1 MLISVYVN
9 KKYFIYII
17 LFMIVNISS
26 EFIIKKV
33 EINYISFSFIYLI
46 CEICLIF
53 FYIIQKI
60 LSKKENE
67 FNEKNQTFKEVIIL
81 IICNLIFCMI
91 YFYLLK
97 ETINLIKVENYMI
110 MFFFLIL
117 IEKKCFKNYF
127 YFHQRLSFIIITI
140 LFLYFLINNIIQLKL
155 KLFYLVLQIYSI
167 SFRNQLIKLLNMKYF
182 INIYLLG
189 SFNGI
194 FKLIQ
199 FFIQYKS
206 DFPQLNLKNIFLI
219 ILLFIIIMVN
229 VYLEYKIIYE
239 SGPIYRIMVDFISIY
254 ISQIIFNEK
263 FDLILIGLLLIICCL
278 IYLEIIQL
286 NFCNLNKNIKINI
299 EKRMNEGIKKEITYS
314 LNDTTI
320 NE

>member
-127 YFHQRLSFIIITI
+127 YFH
-140 LFLYFLINNIIQLKL
+140 
-155 KLFYLVLQIYSI
+155 
-167 SFRNQLIKLLNMKYF
+167 
-182 INIYLLG
+182 
-189 SFNGI
+189 
-194 FKLIQ
+194 
-199 FFIQYKS
+199 
-206 DFPQLNLKNIFLI
+206 
-219 ILLFIIIMVN
+219 
-229 VYLEYKIIYE
+229 
-239 SGPIYRIMVDFISIY
+239 
-254 ISQIIFNEK
+254 
-263 FDLILIGLLLIICCL
+263 
-278 IYLEIIQL
+278 
-286 NFCNLNKNIKINI
+286 
-299 EKRMNEGIKKEITYS
+299 
-314 LNDTTI
+314 
-320 NE
+320 